1 MVTKVTFTLDAE
13 TIERLRKAAS
23 RLQKPKSYVVREAI
37 RDFADRIGNL
47 SEEERRQMLKV
58 FDRVVP
64 AIPKGPVAEVQ
75 AELKQVRSARRK
87 GGRKNATR

>member
-13 TIERLRKAAS
+13 TIERLRKAAA

-64 AIPKGPVAEVQ
+64 TIPKRPVADVQ
-75 AELKQVRSARRK
+75 EELKQVRSARRK

>member
-1 MVTKVTFTLDAE
+1 MATKVTFTLDEE

-23 RLQKPKSYVVREAI
+23 RLQKAKSYVVREAI

-58 FDRVVP
+58 FDRVVR
-64 AIPKGPVAEVQ
+64 AIPKRPLAEVQ